1 MTQARSRSSKQW
13 QVCMR
18 RRLISGEVVVS
29 FCVTKSWK
37 KMIKFESIFDLVS
50 ILEYLIHY
58 SSNNLLYD
66 VDVVGLAKNT
76 LFAKKFVEL

>member
-1 MTQARSRSSKQW
+1 
-13 QVCMR
+13 
-18 RRLISGEVVVS
+18 
-29 FCVTKSWK
+29 
-37 KMIKFESIFDLVS
+37 MIKFESIFDLVS